1 MATFSMVARC
11 SRTGALGVCVSTAV
25 PAVGGVVP
33 HAEADVGAI
42 ATQGYTEVQYGLKG
56 LILLRRGVHPRKAL
70 ERLLKTDPKRE
81 MRQVIMIDKL
91 GRKAAYTGMETHE
104 WRGHIM
110 GEDYVAAGNLIVS
123 EKVLEAMAYAFESS
137 EGRLSDR
144 LMLALEAGEEAGGD
158 RRGGVSAALI
168 VVGERGLPETRPIIS
183 LRVDF
188 HREPVKELRR
198 IYDAYMKWLE
208 MWRRSPPGL

>member
-33 HAEADVGAI
+33 HAEAGVGAI

-56 LILLRRGVHPRKAL
+56 LELLRRGVPPQKAL
-70 ERLLKTDPKRE
+70 ERMLKADPKRE
-81 MRQVIMIDKL
+81 TRQVIIIDEL
-91 GRKAAYTGMETHE
+91 GRKAAHTGRETHD
-104 WRGHIM
+104 WRGHII

-123 EKVLEAMAYAFESS
+123 EKVLEAMAEAFEDS
-137 EGRLSDR
+137 EGHLSDR
-144 LMLALEAGEEAGGD
+144 LMLALEAGERAGGD
-158 RRGGVSAALI
+158 KRGGISAALI
-168 VVGERGLPETRPIIS
+168 VVGERNLPEVRPIIS

-188 HREPVKELRR
+188 HREPVRELRR
-198 IYDAYMKWLE
+198 IYDAYMKWLG
-208 MWRRSPPGL
+208 MWR